1 MAPARLYD
9 SLMVQHFAGQ
19 LLVILE
25 QGAVV
30 AGAVAV
36 VMEDLHHFQHAL
48 GQRDRGVHGL
58 GGVHH
63 VVQVLD
69 VQVDAEAGLEVLVHH
84 HGRFGVHDGAAGK
97 AALDGLEDLFRFH
110 AAHLAHLEGFRQG
123 GDVHGHDG
131 LVAQLGHVARTHVAA
146 QHHGGPHLLKDGL
159 VLVKE
164 LLVAAH
170 HERQRAVDGLGLAAG
185 LAKYGIEM
193 LDAPVSGGQPKAI
206 DGTLSFMVGGK
217 EEVFNK
223 FKPVLEAMGS
233 SVVRCG
239 DVGAGNVTKLCNQT
253 IVAVN
258 IAALAEAM
266 QMGQMCGV
274 EPEKIFEAI
283 KGGLAGSTV
292 MNAKAPMMMDQNF
305 QPGFRIDLHIKDL
318 NNVVDAAKAV
328 DAPIPLTQQVLEMM
342 KILHHDGDGSCD
354 HSALLKYYQ
363 KLTGE
368 TLHH

>member
-1 MAPARLYD
+1 MKIAFIGLGIMGKPMAKNLLKAGHELFVYD
-9 SLMVQHFAGQ
+9 RNTATLEEMVA
-19 LLVILE
+19 
-25 QGAVV
+25 
-30 AGAVAV
+30 AGAHACASSRDTVKDVDV
-36 VMEDLHHFQHAL
+36 VITMLPNSP
-48 GQRDRGVHGL
+48 
-58 GGVHH
+58 H
-63 VVQVLD
+63 VKSVM
-69 VQVDAEAGLEVLVHH
+69 
-84 HGRFGVHDGAAGK
+84 
-97 AALDGLEDLFRFH
+97 LEDDK
-110 AAHLAHLEGFRQG
+110 LAEYMPKTAVFI
-123 GDVHGHDG
+123 DCTSINP
-131 LVAQLGHVARTHVAA
+131 VASREIAT
-146 QHHGGPHLLKDGL
+146 
-159 VLVKE
+159 E
-164 LLVAAH
+164 LSKH
-170 HERQRAVDGLGLAAG
+170 
-185 LAKYGIEM
+185 GIEM

-206 DGTLSFMVGGK
+206 DGTLAFMVGGK
-217 EEVFNK
+217 QEVFDK
-223 FKPVLEAMGS
+223 YKDLLYAMGN
-233 SVVRCG
+233 SVVLCG

-274 EPEKIFEAI
+274 EPQKIFEAI

-318 NNVVDAAKAV
+318 NNVVDAAKTV

>member
-1 MAPARLYD
+1 MKIAFIGLGIMGKPMAKNL
-9 SLMVQHFAGQ
+9 LKAGHQ
-19 LLVILE
+19 LRVFDRNTAVLE
-25 QGAVV
+25 EMKA
-30 AGAVAV
+30 AGATICSCSAETVEGV
-36 VMEDLHHFQHAL
+36 DLVLTMLPNSPHVKSVM
-48 GQRDRGVHGL
+48 
-58 GGVHH
+58 
-63 VVQVLD
+63 
-69 VQVDAEAGLEVLVHH
+69 
-84 HGRFGVHDGAAGK
+84 
-97 AALDGLEDLFRFH
+97 LEDDKLAEKMPKT
-110 AAHLAHLEGFRQG
+110 AAFI
-123 GDVHGHDG
+123 DMSSINP
-131 LVAQLGHVARTHVAA
+131 VASREIAA
-146 QHHGGPHLLKDGL
+146 
-159 VLVKE
+159 E
-164 LLVAAH
+164 
-170 HERQRAVDGLGLAAG
+170 
-185 LAKYGIEM
+185 LAKYGIDM
-193 LDAPVSGGQPKAI
+193 LDAPVCGGHPKAVE
-206 DGTLSFMVGGK
+206 GTLAFMVGSK

-233 SVVRCG
+233 SVVLCG

-258 IAALAEAM
+258 IAALAEAL

-274 EPEKIFEAI
+274 EPEKIFQAI

-318 NNVVDAAKAV
+318 SNVVDAAKVV
-328 DAPIPLTQQVLEMM
+328 DAPIPLTQTVLEMM